1 MKERL
6 ELNKL
11 APEAANE
18 QNNIKRKR
26 MIALITGASS
36 GIGRD
41 IARELA
47 KKNYNIIAVARN
59 EQALKEIKTEL
70 EGNYKINVDVRA
82 MDLIDRDGCKK
93 LHDDIKKQYGT
104 IDILVNDAGF
114 GTCGKFTETNLEKEL
129 GMIDTNIVALHIL
142 TKLFL
147 QDMVKEN
154 KGHILNVASIAG
166 FMPGPLMA
174 TYYSSKAYVVR
185 LTQSIRHELYK
196 QHSKVKI
203 SALCPGP
210 VATNFNKVA
219 DVKFNIAQANSKQVA
234 KYAVNKMLKN
244 RTLIFPNFFIW
255 LGRLFAK
262 ILPDQVAAFFCYY
275 AQKRKIS

>member
-1 MKERL
+1 ME
-6 ELNKL
+6 
-11 APEAANE
+11 
-18 QNNIKRKR
+18 NIKISKQKAKENKK
-26 MIALITGASS
+26 IALVTGASS
-36 GIGRD
+36 GIGKD

-47 KKNYNIIAVARN
+47 KRNYNIIAVARGK
-59 EQALKEIKTEL
+59 EALNNLKTEI
-70 EGNYKINVDVRA
+70 EKEYNVKVDVREQ
-82 MDLIDRDGCKK
+82 DLTDREGCKK
-93 LHDDIKKQYGT
+93 LHHDIKEKYGI

-114 GTCGKFTETNLEKEL
+114 GTCGKFTETDLEKEIK
-129 GMIDTNIVALHIL
+129 MIDTNIVALHIL

-147 QDMVKEN
+147 QDMVKQN

-174 TYYSSKAYVVR
+174 TYYSTKAYVVR
-185 LTQSIRHELYK
+185 LTQSIRHELFK
-196 QHSKVKI
+196 QKSKVKI

-219 DVKFNIAQANSKQVA
+219 DVKFNLAEADSKYVA
-234 KYAVNKMLKN
+234 KYAVKSMLRN

-262 ILPDQVAAFFCYY
+262 ILPDQVSAFFCYY
-275 AQKRKIS
+275 AQKRKIQ

>member
-1 MKERL
+1 
-6 ELNKL
+6 
-11 APEAANE
+11 
-18 QNNIKRKR
+18 
-26 MIALITGASS
+26 MIALVTGASS

-47 KKNYNIIAVARN
+47 KRKYDIIAVARN
-59 EQALKEIKTEL
+59 EDALKDLKKEL
-70 EGNYKINVDVRA
+70 EGMYQIKVDVRA
-82 MDLIDRDGCKK
+82 MDLIDRDGCRK
-93 LHDDIKKQYGT
+93 LHEDVKAKYGV

-114 GTCGKFTETNLEKEL
+114 GTCGKFTDTDLEKEL

-142 TKLFL
+142 TKMFL
-147 QDMVKEN
+147 KDMVEAD

-174 TYYSSKAYVVR
+174 TYYSTKAYVVR
-185 LTQSIRHELYK
+185 LTQSIRHELFRQK
-196 QHSKVKI
+196 SKVKI

-219 DVKFNIAQANSKQVA
+219 DVKFNIAEADSKQVA
-234 KYAVNKMLKN
+234 RYAVKKMMQG

-255 LGRLFAK
+255 LGRIFSK
-262 ILPDQVAAFFCYY
+262 ILPDQVSAFFCYY
-275 AQKRKIS
+275 AQKRKIL

>member
-1 MKERL
+1 
-6 ELNKL
+6 
-11 APEAANE
+11 
-18 QNNIKRKR
+18 

-59 EQALKEIKTEL
+59 KEALRALKKEL
-70 EGNYKINVDVRA
+70 EEKYKINVDVYA
-82 MDLIDRDGCKK
+82 MDLIDRDGCRK
-93 LHDDIKKQYGT
+93 LHENITDKYGT

-114 GTCGKFTETNLEKEL
+114 GTCGKFTDTELEKEL

-147 QDMVKEN
+147 KDMVKVD

-174 TYYSSKAYVVR
+174 TYYSTKAYVVR
-185 LTQSIRHELYK
+185 LTQSIRQELFM
-196 QHSKVKI
+196 QGSKVKI

-210 VATNFNKVA
+210 VKTNFNKVA
-219 DVKFNIAQANSKQVA
+219 DVKFNLHEADSEFVA
-234 KYAVNKMLKN
+234 KYAVKLMLRN
-244 RTLIFPNFFIW
+244 RTLIFPNLFIW
-255 LGRLFAK
+255 IGRVLAK
-262 ILPDQVAAFFCYY
+262 ILPDQISAFFCYF
-275 AQKRKIS
+275 AQQRKIQ

>member
-1 MKERL
+1 
-6 ELNKL
+6 
-11 APEAANE
+11 
-18 QNNIKRKR
+18 
-26 MIALITGASS
+26 MIALVTGASS
-36 GIGRD
+36 GIGKD

-47 KKNYNIIAVARN
+47 KRNYNIIAVARN
-59 EQALKEIKTEL
+59 EKALKDLKTEI
-70 EGNYKINVDVRA
+70 EQAYKINVDVRA
-82 MDLIDRDGCKK
+82 MDLIDREGCKK
-93 LHDDIKKQYGT
+93 LHEDVKAQYGT

-174 TYYSSKAYVVR
+174 TYYSTKAYVVR

-210 VATNFNKVA
+210 VKTNFNKVA
-219 DVKFNIAQANSKQVA
+219 DVKFNIAEADSQQVA
-234 KYAVNKMLKN
+234 KYAVNKMFKN
-244 RTLIFPNFFIW
+244 RTLIFPNIFIW
-255 LGRLFAK
+255 LGRVFAK
-262 ILPDQVAAFFCYY
+262 ILPDQVTAFFCYY
-275 AQKRKIS
+275 AQKRKIQ

>member
-1 MKERL
+1 MV
-6 ELNKL
+6 
-11 APEAANE
+11 
-18 QNNIKRKR
+18 
-26 MIALITGASS
+26 ALVTGASS

-47 KKNYNIIAVARN
+47 KRKYDIIAVARN
-59 EQALKEIKTEL
+59 EDGLKEIKKEL
-70 EGNYKINVDVRA
+70 EETYKINVDIRA
-82 MDLIDRDGCKK
+82 IDLIDRAGCKK
-93 LHDDIKKQYGT
+93 LYEDIKTKYGT
-104 IDILVNDAGF
+104 IDILVNNAGF
-114 GTCGKFTETNLEKEL
+114 GTCGNFTETNLEKEL
-129 GMIDTNIVALHIL
+129 GMIDTNIVAVHIL

-147 QDMVKEN
+147 QDMVKED

-174 TYYSSKAYVVR
+174 TYYSTKSYVVR

-196 QHSKVKI
+196 QNSKVKI

-219 DVKFNIAQANSKQVA
+219 DVKFNIAEADSKQVA
-234 KYAVNKMLKN
+234 KYAVDKMFKN

-255 LGRLFAK
+255 LGRVFAK
-262 ILPDQVAAFFCYY
+262 ILPDQISAFFCYY
-275 AQKRKIS
+275 AQKRKIQ